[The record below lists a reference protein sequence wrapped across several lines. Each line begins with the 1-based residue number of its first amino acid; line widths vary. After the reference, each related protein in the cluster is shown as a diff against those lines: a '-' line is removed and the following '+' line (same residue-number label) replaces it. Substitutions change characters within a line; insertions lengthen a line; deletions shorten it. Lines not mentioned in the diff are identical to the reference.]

1 MGIRQEGIGVI
12 YKITS
17 PSNKI
22 YIGQTID
29 VKTRKNK
36 YKNAACKNQVRL
48 YNSIKKYGWDN
59 HVFEIVEEVEYTSL
73 SEREIFYINHY
84 NSFIKGLNCTTG
96 GEGAAG
102 RVITEETRIK
112 MSKSASGRKQSE
124 ETIKKRVVK
133 LKGQKRT
140 DDFKQKLS
148 IIKQGRKL
156 SDETKEKIRLVNLGK
171 QTPISV
177 HCKLI
182 DLETNDWWEAPSLI
196 KLSKICPISLSTLTR
211 IKAGKITKNTIKY
224 KLEYGK

>member
-1 MGIRQEGIGVI
+1 MGIRQEGVGVI

-36 YKNAACKNQVRL
+36 YKSGACKNQVRL
-48 YNSIKKYGWDN
+48 YNSIKKYGWEN
-59 HVFEIVEEVEYTSL
+59 HVFEIIEEVDVMHL
-73 SEREIFYINHY
+73 SDREIFYIEYY

-96 GEGAAG
+96 GEGNSN
-102 RVITEETRIK
+102 RIVTKETRTK

-124 ETIKKRVVK
+124 ETIQKRVAK

-140 DDFKQKLS
+140 EEFKKKLS
-148 IIKQGRKL
+148 TIKKGRKL
-156 SDETKEKIRLVNLGK
+156 SEETRQKIRLVNIGK
-171 QTPISV
+171 QTPISIA
-177 HCKLI
+177 CKLI
-182 DLETNDWWEAPSLI
+182 NLQTKESWEAPSLI
-196 KLSKICPISLSTLTR
+196 KLSKICPISLATLTR
-211 IKAGKITKNTIKY
+211 LKAGKITRNTIKY